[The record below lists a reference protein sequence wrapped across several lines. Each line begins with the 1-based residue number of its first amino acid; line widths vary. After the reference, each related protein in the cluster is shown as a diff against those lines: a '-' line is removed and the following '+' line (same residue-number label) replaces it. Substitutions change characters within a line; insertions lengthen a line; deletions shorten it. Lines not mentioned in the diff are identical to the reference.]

1 MEQEKEQIVPQLIP
15 IVKNTESVKNMV
27 LTNIIKILTER
38 KLLDKANIEK
48 NIMNIT
54 ENKPDNNIYKIAL
67 DNNEP
72 NTEKKEMYIYVIPY
86 KVSSIQKTTE
96 IGDFLNEYKSYPKI
110 LVITNISYKN
120 IFNIKMSKVYP
131 YTEIFLEKEL
141 MINIIDHISVPK
153 HELLTDAEMKD
164 VLESYN
170 AKRREIPE
178 ILVTDPIA
186 RYYNAKHGQMFKIIR
201 PSETA
206 GYVPYYR
213 LVVKGNII
221 QI

>member
-72 NTEKKEMYIYVIPY
+72 NTEKKEMYIHDIPFRWCQLY
-86 KVSSIQKTTE
+86 
-96 IGDFLNEYKSYPKI
+96 G
-110 LVITNISYKN
+110 
-120 IFNIKMSKVYP
+120 
-131 YTEIFLEKEL
+131 
-141 MINIIDHISVPK
+141 
-153 HELLTDAEMKD
+153 
-164 VLESYN
+164 
-170 AKRREIPE
+170 KR
-178 ILVTDPIA
+178 T
-186 RYYNAKHGQMFKIIR
+186 
-201 PSETA
+201 
-206 GYVPYYR
+206 
-213 LVVKGNII
+213 
-221 QI
+221 